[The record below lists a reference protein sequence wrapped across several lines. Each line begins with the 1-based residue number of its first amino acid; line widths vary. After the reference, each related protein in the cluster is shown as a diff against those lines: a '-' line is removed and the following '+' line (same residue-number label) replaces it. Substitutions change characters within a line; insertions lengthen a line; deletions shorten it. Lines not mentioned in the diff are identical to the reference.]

1 MLLGYKDAEN
11 EDVNIAEVALELE
24 ERWENVVRNVRDRNN
39 QFEGHGDEEFCV
51 RLHKTLVHE
60 LTDDCHRRSD
70 RLRPTVQHGTS
81 WIEVVKNYITWKR
94 KRWV

>member
-60 LTDDCHRRSD
+60 LMIAIGDQIAYALLYSTVRVG
-70 RLRPTVQHGTS
+70 LR
-81 WIEVVKNYITWKR
+81 W
-94 KRWV
+94 